1 MAVHNL
7 VPGLALCRRANPCLD
22 PTPIPGIRARQQ
34 RELLLLLRPDG
45 CSRSARLRRA
55 RRSGTSHLETE
66 SVRPAKEHSGRHFAL
81 LAFHGCAVAV
91 SAYAALDEALTQSKV
106 GGNVSQADLS
116 IHGQVSR
123 TGATEI
129 MTAPTFS
136 VPAKKMAMWLFII
149 ADTATF
155 AGCLVAYGFTRNA
168 TPDWPRPFHSI
179 VNVASMTFILL
190 TSSLT
195 MLIAIRE
202 AEQGKKDKAFR
213 WMIITALLGVL
224 FAFLHIREW
233 LELIDKGLTLF
244 HNPYGTPMFGGFF
257 FSVTGLHL
265 THVIGG
271 VIALI
276 AVGIRY
282 RGGRYNAA
290 DIEITGLYW
299 HFVDLVW
306 MFVVPFM
313 YLMNLGH

>member
-1 MAVHNL
+1 MHGHPPAGAMA
-7 VPGLALCRRANPCLD
+7 
-22 PTPIPGIRARQQ
+22 
-34 RELLLLLRPDG
+34 E
-45 CSRSARLRRA
+45 
-55 RRSGTSHLETE
+55 
-66 SVRPAKEHSGRHFAL
+66 
-81 LAFHGCAVAV
+81 
-91 SAYAALDEALTQSKV
+91 
-106 GGNVSQADLS
+106 
-116 IHGQVSR
+116 
-123 TGATEI
+123 
-129 MTAPTFS
+129 PTFS

-213 WMIITALLGVL
+213 WMMITALLGVL